1 MDKVLDQFKTSE
13 LIYIVVGTLFLVN
26 AAVLY
31 AGGDYSLLITA
42 KITYVIGFIFLLLN
56 K

>member
-1 MDKVLDQFKTSE
+1 MNKVLDQFKTSE
-13 LIYIVVGTLFLVN
+13 LIYLVVGTLFLIN

-31 AGGDYSLLITA
+31 SGGGYSLLITA
-42 KITYVIGFIFLLLN
+42 KIVYVIGFVFLLLN